1 MSAAWERTRPSG
13 LPTYP
18 REAAE
23 GRSPSWWGMVLLIF
37 TEATF
42 FAILLLSYFYLRFQT
57 GPTWPPDGIEKPDLF
72 LVSIMTPILVLS
84 SVPMHWADTGIREG
98 RLWRLRLGLLAT
110 LAQGG
115 TFLGLQAVEYH
126 TLLDK
131 FTPRTD
137 AYGSLFFTITGF
149 HGLHVAVGLLLIAW
163 LLVNSFRGRWTRH
176 SHQAVANIALYW
188 HFVDLVWL
196 FILTSLY
203 FSPHWWP

>member
-1 MSAAWERTRPSG
+1 MSATWERTRPA

-18 REAAE
+18 REATE

-42 FAILLLSYFYLRFQT
+42 FAILLLSYFYLRFQS
-57 GPTWPPDGIEKPDLF
+57 GPVWPPDGIEKPSLT

-84 SVPMHWADTGIREG
+84 SIPMHWADTGIRRG
-98 RLWRLRLGLLAT
+98 SVGRLRLGLLAVI
-110 LAQGG
+110 LQGG

-126 TLLDK
+126 TLLK
-131 FTPRTD
+131 TYTPKTD

-149 HGLHVAVGLLLIAW
+149 HGLHVAIGVLLMTW
-163 LLVNSFRGRWTRH
+163 LLVYSFRGRWTAAN
-176 SHQAVANIALYW
+176 HQAVANIALYW